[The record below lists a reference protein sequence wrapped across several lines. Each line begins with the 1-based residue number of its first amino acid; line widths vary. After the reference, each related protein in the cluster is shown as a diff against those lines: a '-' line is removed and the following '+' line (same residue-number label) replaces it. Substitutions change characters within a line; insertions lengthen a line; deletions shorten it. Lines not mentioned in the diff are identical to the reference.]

1 MRVLELDRHIG
12 IGFSQL
18 RYLPPQ
24 LKEILQERGLWED
37 LQQTI
42 YLSAIET
49 SHLDPDTQ
57 TKEISHIAQKEIY
70 EFLKAHGYRRQRG
83 YSGYVL
89 KDIPGKE
96 VSNG

>member
-1 MRVLELDRHIG
+1 MKISELDRHIG

-42 YLSAIET
+42 YLSAVEA
-49 SHLDPDTQ
+49 SCFDPDTQ
-57 TKEISHIAQKEIY
+57 VKEISRIVQREIY
-70 EFLKAHGYRRQRG
+70 EFLKSHGYRRVRG

-89 KDIPGKE
+89 KDVPKNLKIF
-96 VSNG
+96 

>member
-1 MRVLELDRHIG
+1 MRISELDRHIG

-42 YLSAIET
+42 YLSAVET

-57 TKEISHIAQKEIY
+57 IKEISRIVQREIY

-83 YSGYVL
+83 YSGYIL
-89 KDIPGKE
+89 KDVPKNLE
-96 VSNG
+96 TF